1 MRENNNINIRQN
13 MRVAFRAFLINLV
26 LGIIVF
32 ALMMWT
38 PLYYISVL
46 ISGISPMT
54 LWGSFIAAI
63 ALWQMLNVIFFLVPA
78 IAMWWERKVS
88 D

>member
-1 MRENNNINIRQN
+1 MRENNNTNIRQN
-13 MRVAFRAFLINLV
+13 MRVSFRAFLINLV
-26 LGIIVF
+26 LGIIAF

-54 LWGSFIAAI
+54 LWGSVIAAI